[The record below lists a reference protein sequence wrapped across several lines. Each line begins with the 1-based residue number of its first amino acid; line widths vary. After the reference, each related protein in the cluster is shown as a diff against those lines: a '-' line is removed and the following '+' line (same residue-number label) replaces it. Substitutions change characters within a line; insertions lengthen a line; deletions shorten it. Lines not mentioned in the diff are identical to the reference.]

1 MSDDFI
7 LKTNELV
14 KEFKGFVAVSGV
26 NLNVKRGQIHALI
39 GPNGAGKTTV
49 FNLLTKF
56 HIPTSGQ
63 ILFNGKDITQ
73 SKPAQ
78 IARLGIVRSFQISA
92 TFPNL
97 TVMENVRIALQRAT
111 GTSMHFWRSERILNQ
126 LNDRAMTL
134 LDEVDLASM
143 ANLTAVELPYGR
155 KRALEI
161 ATTLAM
167 NPELMLLD
175 EPTQGMGHEDVDRV
189 TQLIKKVSANRT
201 ILMVEHNMNVVAS
214 IADTSVCCNV
224 AKSLPKALTKQF
236 PRIHKFWKLI
246 WEQQT
251 TIWKAPMANST
262 EFLRISQLHAY
273 YGESHILHGVD
284 LTVNHGEVVTLL
296 GRNGAGRTTTVKSI
310 LGLVGR
316 RTGSVIIENQE
327 TVNWPTHEI
336 AKLGLGYCPEER
348 GIFSALTCEE
358 NLMLPP
364 VIAPGGMTVDEI
376 YEMFPNLYE
385 RRSSPGTRLSGGEQQ
400 MLAVGRILRTGA
412 KCLLLDEISEGLAPV
427 IVQAL
432 SKMITALKAKGFTI
446 IMVEQNFRFAAPL
459 ADRFYVMEHGQI
471 VEGFSSQELS
481 SKMGMLHE
489 YLGV

>member
-214 IADTSVCCNV
+214 IADTISV
-224 AKSLPKALTKQF
+224 LQ
-236 PRIHKFWKLI
+236 RG
-246 WEQQT
+246 Q
-251 TIWKAPMANST
+251 
-262 EFLRISQLHAY
+262 
-273 YGESHILHGVD
+273 
-284 LTVNHGEVVTLL
+284 
-296 GRNGAGRTTTVKSI
+296 
-310 LGLVGR
+310 
-316 RTGSVIIENQE
+316 IIAEGPYE
-327 TVNWPTHEI
+327 TVSKNPQVLE
-336 AKLGLGYCPEER
+336 AY
-348 GIFSALTCEE
+348 
-358 NLMLPP
+358 M
-364 VIAPGGMTVDEI
+364 
-376 YEMFPNLYE
+376 
-385 RRSSPGTRLSGGEQQ
+385 GTADNDLE
-400 MLAVGRILRTGA
+400 GA
-412 KCLLLDEISEGLAPV
+412 
-427 IVQAL
+427 
-432 SKMITALKAKGFTI
+432 
-446 IMVEQNFRFAAPL
+446 
-459 ADRFYVMEHGQI
+459 HG
-471 VEGFSSQELS
+471 
-481 SKMGMLHE
+481 
-489 YLGV
+489 